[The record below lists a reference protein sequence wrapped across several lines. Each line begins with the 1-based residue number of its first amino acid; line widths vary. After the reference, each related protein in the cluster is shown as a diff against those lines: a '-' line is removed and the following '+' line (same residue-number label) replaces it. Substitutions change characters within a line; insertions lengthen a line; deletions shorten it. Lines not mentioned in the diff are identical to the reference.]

1 MEENVG
7 WGRFLRGLAGV
18 SSVLDLP
25 HFSVEVLVGEQSGSL
40 NQSIGRCFFLPL
52 VLNRDFELRMRVVRI
67 MEYLRRALVNLGI
80 LVLNAVVSLV
90 LVVSPQLMVS
100 ELLALAVLDLQ
111 NLRVDW
117 LLIHFYLINLLLSLI
132 IF

>member
-1 MEENVG
+1 
-7 WGRFLRGLAGV
+7 
-18 SSVLDLP
+18 
-25 HFSVEVLVGEQSGSL
+25 
-40 NQSIGRCFFLPL
+40 
-52 VLNRDFELRMRVVRI
+52 
-67 MEYLRRALVNLGI
+67 MEYLRWALVNLRI
-80 LVLNAVVSLV
+80 LLLNAVVSLV

>member
-1 MEENVG
+1 MK
-7 WGRFLRGLAGV
+7 
-18 SSVLDLP
+18 
-25 HFSVEVLVGEQSGSL
+25 
-40 NQSIGRCFFLPL
+40 
-52 VLNRDFELRMRVVRI
+52 
-67 MEYLRRALVNLGI
+67 YLRWALVNLGI
-80 LVLNAVVSLV
+80 LLLNAVVSLV

-117 LLIHFYLINLLLSLI
+117 LLVHFYLINLLLSLI

>member
-1 MEENVG
+1 
-7 WGRFLRGLAGV
+7 
-18 SSVLDLP
+18 
-25 HFSVEVLVGEQSGSL
+25 
-40 NQSIGRCFFLPL
+40 
-52 VLNRDFELRMRVVRI
+52 
-67 MEYLRRALVNLGI
+67 MEYLRRALVNLRI
-80 LVLNAVVSLV
+80 LLLNAVVSLV

>member
-1 MEENVG
+1 
-7 WGRFLRGLAGV
+7 
-18 SSVLDLP
+18 
-25 HFSVEVLVGEQSGSL
+25 
-40 NQSIGRCFFLPL
+40 
-52 VLNRDFELRMRVVRI
+52 

-80 LVLNAVVSLV
+80 LLLNAVVSLV

>member
-1 MEENVG
+1 MKENVG
-7 WGRFLRGLAGV
+7 RGRFLRGLAGV

-40 NQSIGRCFFLPL
+40 NQSIGRCFFPL
-52 VLNRDFELRMRVVRI
+52 VLNRDFKLRKRVVRI
-67 MEYLRRALVNLGI
+67 VKYLRWALVNLGI
-80 LVLNAVVSLV
+80 LLLNAVVSLV

-117 LLIHFYLINLLLSLI
+117 LLVHFYLINLLLSLI

>member
-1 MEENVG
+1 
-7 WGRFLRGLAGV
+7 
-18 SSVLDLP
+18 
-25 HFSVEVLVGEQSGSL
+25 
-40 NQSIGRCFFLPL
+40 
-52 VLNRDFELRMRVVRI
+52 MRVVRI

-80 LVLNAVVSLV
+80 LLLNAVVSLV